1 MEYGFRGQDA
11 RGHLIDTGGRFLNA
25 RGHLIDTGGRFLNAH
40 GHLIDARPSQK
51 VATGILPVESAINSI
66 PVPRRQAGWSTDS
79 AGKMPAAT

>member
-1 MEYGFRGQDA
+1 MEYGFRGQD
-11 RGHLIDTGGRFLNA
+11 A

-51 VATGILPVESAINSI
+51 VATGILPVESATNSI